1 MAEFKL
7 QEILDEIEKHLSE
20 GTEAG
25 AKMAILEANK
35 VLDLILSNKNY
46 PGRNLE
52 QKLYWAG
59 FSLKGKDDFIAAL
72 AKHKEVT
79 EKLEV
84 SISDFE
90 AREIVNSYI
99 RVIKVIA
106 GRNKLNIADQM
117 RNLFDMYFSPQ
128 SLLFWRNLAVFLG
141 FFGIIKI
148 LAFTDLGKN
157 VIESLIDWADFII
170 GWQFL
175 VLVVAVTAVIWLVQ
189 NYFAGK
195 SKVKIKEDIKINDH
209 ENRM

>member
-7 QEILDEIEKHLSE
+7 QELIEEIEKHLAE
-20 GTEAG
+20 GTVAG
-25 AKMAILEANK
+25 AKMAILESNK
-35 VLDLILSNKNY
+35 VLEVLLESKKY
-46 PGRNLE
+46 PGKNLE

-72 AKHKEVT
+72 AKHKDVA

-90 AREIVNSYI
+90 ARETVNAYI
-99 RVIKVIA
+99 RVIKIIA
-106 GRNKLNIADQM
+106 GRDKLNIIDQM
-117 RNLFDMYFSPQ
+117 RNVFDMYFSPK

-141 FFGIIKI
+141 FFAIIKI
-148 LAFTDLGKN
+148 LAFTEFGKN
-157 VIESLIDWADFII
+157 ITESVVNWADFII

-175 VLVVAVTAVIWLVQ
+175 VMVAAVITIVWLIQ

-195 SKVKIKEDIKINDH
+195 TKVKIKEDVKIKDY
-209 ENRM
+209 EQR